1 MAGRPRNFDRDIAL
15 DAFVDVFWT
24 HGYSGAD
31 VDKLQESAG
40 ILRGS
45 FYRAFHD
52 KPRAFN
58 EAFGRYLE
66 RVLMPRLTMLDRSDP
81 GALPDFIRAVGE
93 FVAGQGSRGCLF
105 SETLLNVSALDDDV
119 RKSVLKARGQLL
131 RKLKKLA
138 GGDAGLANFVFASA
152 LGLHGFARSGATK
165 SEIRQAAGEAA
176 DALIGRVS

>member
-1 MAGRPRNFDRDIAL
+1 MAGRPRNFDRDVAL

-24 HGYSGAD
+24 HGYAGAD

-52 KPRAFN
+52 KPHAFI

-66 RVLMPRLTMLDRSDP
+66 QILLPRLTMLDRSDP
-81 GALPDFIRAVGE
+81 GALPDFIRTVGD
-93 FVAGQGSRGCLF
+93 FVSAQGSRGCLF
-105 SETLLNVSALDDDV
+105 SETLLNVSVLDRNV
-119 RKSVLKARGQLL
+119 QKHVLRARGQLL

-138 GGDAGLANFVFASA
+138 RGDAGLANFVFASA
-152 LGLHGFARSGATK
+152 LGLHGLARSGATK
-165 SEIRQAAGEAA
+165 SEIRLAANEAGA
-176 DALIGRVS
+176 AIAKRVA